1 MRQGTDEALRA
12 GPFGR
17 QIEEFIEGLRS
28 RGYAANSIREKRLIL
43 AEMSRWSLRHR
54 ATAFDEGQLR
64 GFLSDRRRRYRT
76 VGGVRATGLQV
87 IEFLRS
93 RGDVGPAFPA
103 AARGP
108 AGRIESEF
116 TTYLREE
123 RGVGEATISVYLRL
137 VHPFVIKH
145 CDDRPRGLARL
156 DAARVI
162 RFVLRHCGKV
172 SPASAKLRVTALRSF
187 LRFAY
192 VRGATNLDLGLAV
205 PTVPNWRLA
214 TLPRFIPAEQVR
226 RLIRSCDRHTPGG
239 RRDRAIL
246 LLLARLGLRAGEVTH
261 LRLEDIDW
269 DAGELIVHGKGQRQD
284 RLPLPPDVGRA
295 VADYVRRD
303 RPRCTSRA
311 VFIRRQAPLCG
322 LGSTGVSHVV
332 ERAIRRLGLQAPSHG
347 AHLLRHSL
355 ATDLLRRGSSL
366 LEIAQLLRH
375 RSPETTM
382 LYAKVDFDALR
393 RVALPWPA

>member
-17 QIEEFIEGLRS
+17 RIEEFVEGLRS
-28 RGYAANSIREKRLIL
+28 WGYAANSIREKRLIL
-43 AEMSRWSLRHR
+43 AEMSRWSLRRH
-54 ATAFDEGQLR
+54 ATVFDEGQLR
-64 GFLSDRRRRYRT
+64 GFLCDRRRRYRT

-93 RGDVGPAFPA
+93 RGDVGPASPA
-103 AARGP
+103 VP
-108 AGRIESEF
+108 HEESRIEIEYA
-116 TTYLREE
+116 TYLREE
-123 RGVGEATISVYLRL
+123 RGVAEATIAAYLRL
-137 VHPFVIKH
+137 VHPFVLEH
-145 CDDRPRGLARL
+145 FDGGPRGLARL
-156 DAARVI
+156 DAAGVI
-162 RFVLRHCGKV
+162 RYVLRHTGMV
-172 SPASAKLRVTALRSF
+172 SLASTKLRVTALRSF

-192 VRGATNLDLGLAV
+192 VRGATELDLGLAV

-226 RLIRSCDRHTPGG
+226 RLIRSCDLHTPGG
-239 RRDRAIL
+239 RRDRAVL

-269 DAGELIVHGKGQRQD
+269 DAGELIVHGKGRRQD
-284 RLPLPPDVGRA
+284 RVPLPPDVGKA
-295 VADYVRRD
+295 MADYIRRD
-303 RPRCTSRA
+303 RPRCASRA
-311 VFIRRQAPLCG
+311 VFIRRRAPLSG
-322 LGSTGVSHVV
+322 LGSTGATHVV
-332 ERAIRRLGLQAPSHG
+332 QRAIKRLGLQTPSRG

-366 LEIAQLLRH
+366 PEIAELLRH
-375 RSPETTM
+375 RSLETTM

-393 RVALPWPA
+393 RVPPPWPA